1 MATLM
6 ASNRAF
12 SLRVRG
18 QAVGVA
24 TGGVVPDADSAA
36 AAPVVL
42 LVHGAGMNRTVWQL
56 QTRWLAHHGY
66 TPLAVDL
73 PGHGNSEGEP
83 LVSVAEMAAWLSE
96 AITEVAERL
105 SCEQVRLVGHSM
117 GSLICAEAAAADAA
131 AAADGAD
138 STAAVKTARVAR
150 LVLLGTAA
158 SMGVHPALLGAAE
171 ANERLAP
178 ELMTAWGHGNR
189 AHVASNPT
197 PGLWMVGG
205 GMALLE
211 RAEAG
216 VIHTDLSACAAYE
229 AADVAA
235 RVRCPVTVIV
245 GGEDKMTPP
254 RAAAPLI
261 ADFAD
266 CDVVH
271 LDGVGHMMMNEDPV
285 AVRSALAKALA

>member
-66 TPLAVDL
+66 TPLAIDL
-73 PGHGNSEGEP
+73 PGHGNSDGQP
-83 LVSVAEMAAWLSE
+83 LGSVAEMAAWLGEVIE
-96 AITEVAERL
+96 AVAQQL

-131 AAADGAD
+131 AGADATAAADAG
-138 STAAVKTARVAR
+138 RVAR

-189 AHVASNPT
+189 AHLASNPT

-245 GGEDKMTPP
+245 GGEDKMTLP
-254 RAAAPLI
+254 RAAATLI

-271 LDGVGHMMMNEDPV
+271 LDGVGHMMMNEDPA